1 MSDKTKAYVYL
12 ILATTGWGTLYVAGK
27 YVLDVVP
34 SFTLLFLRY
43 LVGIMV
49 LLFFY
54 RKKPRTKIARE
65 DIKTILII
73 GVVGYFLGIVFQ
85 FIGTNHCS
93 ASMASIINSVNPV
106 FIILCAAFMIH
117 ERPTRNQIISVVI
130 ALIGTVVIIGK
141 VGEGNETIG
150 ILFSFGSV
158 ITWSIAS
165 VYIREICKNYDAILI
180 TIYAMIIGFLCDIP
194 FAVYA
199 YVHAGLTINSF
210 SLPIILCIL
219 YIGTVCTAG
228 ALTFWNKGL
237 ELLDSTTCS
246 LFYPLQPFTSAVLGV
261 FCLKEELNMN
271 FILGS
276 ALIIGGILFAVL
288 ADSKKVEKL

>member
-34 SFTLLFLRY
+34 SFTLLFFRY

-54 RKKPRTKIARE
+54 RKKPRTKIAKE
-65 DIKTILII
+65 DMKTILVI

-117 ERPTRNQIISVVI
+117 ERPTRNQVISVII

-165 VYIREICKNYDAILI
+165 VYIREICQKYDTILI
-180 TIYAMIIGFLCDIP
+180 TIYAMIIGFVCDIP
-194 FAVYA
+194 FAMYA
-199 YVHAGLTINSF
+199 YVHAGLTIDSF
-210 SLPIILCIL
+210 PLPIILCIL

-246 LFYPLQPFTSAVLGV
+246 LFYPLQPFTSAALGV

-271 FILGS
+271 FIIGS
-276 ALIIGGILFAVL
+276 ALIVGGILYAVI